1 MPDPAGLARWV
12 GRPVRLRGGAHQEG
26 IVKDYRTDPPGLL
39 VVLDYGEDLGNPIWF
54 SPGEL
59 ESFGGEPLTG

>member
-1 MPDPAGLARWV
+1 
-12 GRPVRLRGGAHQEG
+12 
-26 IVKDYRTDPPGLL
+26 VKDYRTDPPGLL